1 MDSLIQRQSE
11 EIYEILL
18 LTKYCRS
25 GGLIQLMNDRLTQ
38 NSRLFEPEIL
48 HIFCDL
54 CESVAD
60 LHHASIIHRDIKIE
74 NILIDHESSS
84 SSSSKSSSS
93 SDNVNFVLCDFGSAT
108 TRHYLPSAQQY
119 SNASI
124 QALADEIQKYTT
136 LAYRLLIIILLDSLI
151 YNSIKL

>member
-1 MDSLIQRQSE
+1 MSEKNRKILKYVDSLIQRQTDD
-11 EIYEILL
+11 IYEILL

-38 NSRLFEPEIL
+38 NSRLNESEIL

-54 CESVAD
+54 CEAVAD
-60 LHHASIIHRDIKIE
+60 LHQAGIIHRDIKIE
-74 NILIDHESSS
+74 NILIDRDSTTSA
-84 SSSSKSSSS
+84 SKSSSS
-93 SDNVNFVLCDFGSAT
+93 SGGEVNFVLCDFGSAT
-108 TRHYLPSAQQY
+108 TRTYTPGAQQY

-136 LAYRLLIIILLDSLI
+136 LAYR
-151 YNSIKL
+151 